1 MFNCDCCGICCRN
14 VGKEPSMREY
24 DRGDGVCKHLNKENK
39 CNIYEQRP
47 LICNVQKVYERFF
60 KDKMSIDVFFK
71 MNENACKQLKQME
84 NK

>member
-1 MFNCDCCGICCRN
+1 
-14 VGKEPSMREY
+14 MREY
-24 DRGDGVCKHLNKENK
+24 DRGDGVCKHLNKDNK

-47 LICNVQKVYERFF
+47 LICNVQRVYECFF
-60 KDKMSIDVFFK
+60 KDKMSIDEFFK